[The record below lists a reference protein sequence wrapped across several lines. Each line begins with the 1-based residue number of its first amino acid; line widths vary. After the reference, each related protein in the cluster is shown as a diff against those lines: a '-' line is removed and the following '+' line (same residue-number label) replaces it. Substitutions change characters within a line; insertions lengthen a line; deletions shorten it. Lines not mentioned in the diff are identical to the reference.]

1 MGTSLPGLQSATPS
15 NTNNPEQDE
24 VLHGHRLC
32 PPRHPL
38 AAPAPE
44 AEAEAEAEAKSVNSK
59 HFFGG
64 YGYNGYPLLGAGYH
78 YPSYSGY
85 SYGHYPSY
93 TYPSYGHY
101 QGYNGYRPCYGYAC
115 ILRNKNKN

>member
-1 MGTSLPGLQSATPS
+1 MGIKSSINYQDNNHNYNNMKVFIAIISALLA
-15 NTNNPEQDE
+15 
-24 VLHGHRLC
+24 VAA
-32 PPRHPL
+32 
-38 AAPAPE
+38 AAPSEE
-44 AEAEAEAEAKSVNSK
+44 ASGPQADAGVQSK
-59 HFFGG
+59 HFGG

-85 SYGHYPSY
+85 HYGHYPAY

-115 ILRNKNKN
+115 ILRNK